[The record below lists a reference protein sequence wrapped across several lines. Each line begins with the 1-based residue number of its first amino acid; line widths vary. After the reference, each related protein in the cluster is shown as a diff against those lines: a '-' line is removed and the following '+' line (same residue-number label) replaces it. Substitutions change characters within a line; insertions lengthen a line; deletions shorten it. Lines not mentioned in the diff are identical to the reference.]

1 VASADPIL
9 KALSRLEENLVQRIS
24 EEMDRRFVEVDGRFD
39 AIQSRLDRLETEYQ
53 MIVAGLKRI
62 EEALN
67 AGGGIRARLQA
78 EVVELRSRV
87 ADLDAR
93 IREIEAQLAEA

>member
-1 VASADPIL
+1 MTV
-9 KALSRLEENLVQRIS
+9 V
-24 EEMDRRFVEVDGRFD
+24 
-39 AIQSRLDRLETEYQ
+39 
-53 MIVAGLKRI
+53 GLKRI
-62 EEALN
+62 EGALK
-67 AGGGIRARLQA
+67 AGDGVRARLQA